1 MESDEEG
8 SFSFFIYGYTHA
20 KCKAS
25 LDRIKLTVEDIVGVC
40 ETKDD
45 ALKMEPNSEKFVEEG
60 LKQNE
65 AALPVNR
72 QQANKKGTMQM

>member
-1 MESDEEG
+1 MELDEEG

-45 ALKMEPNSEKFVEEG
+45 ALKMEPNSEKFG